1 MLKIRMLLREDTFDR
16 FGDESLPVK
25 ARSDDRKLHENEFF
39 CLNSVG
45 SLQKELQMS
54 EQTKCPEC
62 GGIVVPVLPDP
73 SILTDPSREPRAC
86 LRCQTCGKEFEWL
99 EAEYTERWQDG

>member
-1 MLKIRMLLREDTFDR
+1 
-16 FGDESLPVK
+16 
-25 ARSDDRKLHENEFF
+25 
-39 CLNSVG
+39 
-45 SLQKELQMS
+45 MS

-62 GGIVVPVLPDP
+62 GGIVIPVLPDP
-73 SILTDPSREPRAC
+73 PKEPRAC

>member
-1 MLKIRMLLREDTFDR
+1 MKAFRLRQGVMTENFTKPKFCCLHALDR
-16 FGDESLPVK
+16 GK
-25 ARSDDRKLHENEFF
+25 GNYK
-39 CLNSVG
+39 
-45 SLQKELQMS
+45 MS

-73 SILTDPSREPRAC
+73 PKEPRAC
-86 LRCQTCGKEFEWL
+86 LRCQACGKEFEWL